1 MASYKVQ
8 WKASAKKELRRLP
21 KEVIPRIIT
30 AVEQLTSEPTP
41 PGCRKLVGSSHTY
54 RLRVGDYRILYSIQQ
69 LKLVIEIIR
78 VAHRKDAY
86 RTN

>member
-21 KEVIPRIIT
+21 NEVIPRIIT